1 MVYYKHRKPS
11 PHFKTQ
17 EDTPVMNQFSHI
29 LKDQIDTVCQKLYE
43 MGRDDLA
50 LLFTKCYPNTL
61 ETTTKLLDDGSAFVI
76 TGDIHAMWLRD
87 SAAQVHHYLPVAA
100 QNDELA
106 DIIEKMIKRYAIYV
120 PKDPYANAF
129 NECDNDRGHKT
140 DLTFRSPWVW
150 ERKYEVDSL
159 CSVIFIAY
167 KFWKKTG
174 RTGHLDEDYK
184 KMLEIILDLWE
195 TEQYHAEKSPYT
207 FERPDAPV
215 QTDTLQCDGRGT
227 PVAYTGMTW
236 SGFRPSDDACDY
248 HYLIPSEMYAV
259 VVLRYLAEIAREIY
273 GDEALALRAEKLGA
287 EIDAG
292 IQAYGIVDH
301 PKYGKIYA
309 YETDG
314 LGNYN
319 LMDDANVPSL
329 LSAPYLGYCQAN
341 DPIYQNT
348 RRFILSEDNPFY
360 FSGSKLHGI
369 GSPHTKP
376 GYVWPISLALQGL
389 TSSDPAEIEEVLSMM
404 ATSHAGTYFMHESID
419 ANDEYNFSR
428 TWFAWANSIFSEL
441 VLKYAGFEI

>member
-1 MVYYKHRKPS
+1 
-11 PHFKTQ
+11 
-17 EDTPVMNQFSHI
+17 MNAFSHI
-29 LKDQIDTVCQKLYE
+29 LKEPVEKVCARLHE
-43 MGRDDLA
+43 MKRDDLA

-87 SAAQVHHYLPVAA
+87 SAAQVHHYLPVARE
-100 QNDELA
+100 NKELA
-106 DIIEKMIKRYAIYV
+106 GIIEKMIRRYSLYV

-129 NECDNDRGHKT
+129 NECDNDRGHS
-140 DLTFRSPWVW
+140 DDITFRSPWVW

-174 RTGHLDEDYK
+174 RTGHFDEAYRK
-184 KMLEIILDLWE
+184 TLSIILDLWK
-195 TEQYHAEKSPYT
+195 TEQHHAEKSPYT
-207 FERPDAPV
+207 FERKNCRPSDTMTRGGKGEPV
-215 QTDTLQCDGRGT
+215 G
-227 PVAYTGMTW
+227 YTGMTW
-236 SGFRPSDDACDY
+236 SAFRPSDDACVY
-248 HYLIPSEMYAV
+248 NYLIPSQMYAV
-259 VVLRYLAEIAREIY
+259 VVLGYLSEIAKTVY
-273 GDEALALRAEKLGA
+273 GDENMAARAEALAA

-292 IQAYGIVDH
+292 IQQYGIVEH

-329 LSAPYLGYCQAN
+329 LSAPYLGYCRAD
-341 DPIYQNT
+341 DPIYVNT
-348 RRFILSEDNPFY
+348 RRFILSPDNPY
-360 FSGSKLHGI
+360 YYAGSVLRGI
-369 GSPHTKP
+369 GSPHTDP

-389 TSSDPAEIEEVLSMM
+389 TSDDPAEVEEVLSMLV
-404 ATSHAGTYFMHESID
+404 ASHAGTYYMHESID
-419 ANDEYNFSR
+419 ANDEYRFSR
-428 TWFAWANSIFSEL
+428 SWFAWANSIFSEL

>member
-1 MVYYKHRKPS
+1 MS
-11 PHFKTQ
+11 
-17 EDTPVMNQFSHI
+17 EFSHI
-29 LKDQIDTVCQKLYE
+29 LKDTIDEVCAKLHA
-43 MGRDDLA
+43 MKRDDLA

-100 QNDELA
+100 RNEELA
-106 DIIEKMIKRYAIYV
+106 DIIEKMIKRYSVYV

-129 NECDNDRGHKT
+129 NECDNDRGHK
-140 DLTFRSPWVW
+140 DDITFRSPWVW

-174 RTGHLDEDYK
+174 RTGHLDEAYRQT
-184 KMLEIILDLWE
+184 LNIILDLWE
-195 TEQYHAEKSPYT
+195 TELYHAEKSPYT
-207 FERPDAPV
+207 FERKNCRASDTMTRGGHGEPV
-215 QTDTLQCDGRGT
+215 G
-227 PVAYTGMTW
+227 YTGMTW
-236 SGFRPSDDACDY
+236 SAFRPSDDACQY
-248 HYLIPSEMYAV
+248 NYLIPSQMYAV
-259 VVLRYLAEIAREIY
+259 VVLGYLAEIARDIY
-273 GDEALALRAEKLGA
+273 HDEALAARAAVLKES
-287 EIDAG
+287 IDQG
-292 IQAYGIVDH
+292 IQKYGIVAH

-314 LGNYN
+314 LGHYN

-329 LSAPYLGYCQAN
+329 LSAPYLGYCAAD

-348 RRFILSEDNPFY
+348 RKFILSEDNPYY
-360 FSGSKLHGI
+360 FAGKVLHGI
-369 GSPHTKP
+369 GSPHTDP

-389 TSSDPAEIEEVLSMM
+389 TASDTAEVEEVLAMLV
-404 ATSHAGTYFMHESID
+404 ASHAGTYFMHESID
-419 ANDEYNFSR
+419 KDNEYHFSR
-428 TWFAWANSIFSEL
+428 SWFAWANSIFSEL

>member
-1 MVYYKHRKPS
+1 MS
-11 PHFKTQ
+11 
-17 EDTPVMNQFSHI
+17 EFSHI
-29 LKDQIDTVCQKLYE
+29 LKDQIDEVCAKLHA
-43 MGRDDLA
+43 MKRDDLA

-100 QNDELA
+100 HNEELA
-106 DIIEKMIKRYAIYV
+106 DIIEKMIKRYSVYV

-129 NECDNDRGHKT
+129 NECDNDRGHK
-140 DLTFRSPWVW
+140 DDITFRSPWVW

-174 RTGHLDEDYK
+174 RTGHLDEAYRK
-184 KMLEIILDLWE
+184 TLNVILDLWE
-195 TEQYHAEKSPYT
+195 TELYHAEKSPYT
-207 FERPDAPV
+207 FERQNCRASDTMTRGGHGEPV
-215 QTDTLQCDGRGT
+215 G
-227 PVAYTGMTW
+227 YTGMTW
-236 SGFRPSDDACDY
+236 SAFRPSDDACQY
-248 HYLIPSEMYAV
+248 NYLIPSQMYAV
-259 VVLRYLAEIAREIY
+259 VVLGYLSEIARDIY
-273 GDEALALRAEKLGA
+273 HDEALAARAMALKES
-287 EIDAG
+287 IDQG
-292 IQAYGIVDH
+292 IQKYGIVEH

-314 LGNYN
+314 LGHYN

-329 LSAPYLGYCQAN
+329 LSAPYLGYCAAD

-348 RRFILSEDNPFY
+348 RKFILSEDNPYY
-360 FSGSKLHGI
+360 FAGKVLRGI
-369 GSPHTKP
+369 GSPHTDP

-389 TSSDPAEIEEVLSMM
+389 TTTDPAEVEEVLAMLV
-404 ATSHAGTYFMHESID
+404 ASHAGTYFMHESID
-419 ANDEYNFSR
+419 KDNEYHFSR
-428 TWFAWANSIFSEL
+428 SWFAWANSIFSEL